1 MIKLEGKLIMAT
13 SVRQLSLSFC
23 GAFFV
28 EFPCISAFGRHYSRS
43 RSLQAYVLMPAYW

>member
-1 MIKLEGKLIMAT
+1 MIKLEAKLIMAT

-28 EFPCISAFGRHYSRS
+28 ESPVFLLLAGITHVHVHCRRTC
-43 RSLQAYVLMPAYW
+43 